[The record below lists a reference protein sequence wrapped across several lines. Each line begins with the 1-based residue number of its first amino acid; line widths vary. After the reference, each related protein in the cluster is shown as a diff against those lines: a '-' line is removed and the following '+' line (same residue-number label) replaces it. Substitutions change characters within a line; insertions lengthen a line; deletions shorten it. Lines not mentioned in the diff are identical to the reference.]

1 MKLIEVDKT
10 KISSIN
16 FIGDKKL
23 KDRKLRDIIASE
35 EDKFWKV
42 ISRNTIFNQNLIDLD
57 IRLLTNYY
65 KSIGYYDVVINSKTA
80 EINTENNINLTYSIE
95 TGTRFTIDRITTNV
109 DPVFDNKLFFPL
121 KKAYDKL
128 IGEYYSPFAIK
139 KILEDI
145 DKIIENNNLQF
156 VEHNVEEDVKD
167 KTISIKFNIYEGE
180 RQLVERINIK
190 GNNITDEGVIRG
202 ELILDEGDPFTNLG
216 LDKSIAKLKS
226 RRIFKN
232 VSSVV
237 TPGSESNLKVID
249 INISE
254 MPTGEISAGAGIGTN
269 GGSFEARVT
278 ENNWLGEGKKLDFVI
293 ATDSESLSGQINYTD
308 PNFKFAG
315 EFYKLFCIQRIKR

>member
-1 MKLIEVDKT
+1 M
-10 KISSIN
+10 
-16 FIGDKKL
+16 
-23 KDRKLRDIIASE
+23 
-35 EDKFWKV
+35 
-42 ISRNTIFNQNLIDLD
+42 
-57 IRLLTNYY
+57 
-65 KSIGYYDVVINSKTA
+65 
-80 EINTENNINLTYSIE
+80 
-95 TGTRFTIDRITTNV
+95 
-109 DPVFDNKLFFPL
+109 
-121 KKAYDKL
+121 
-128 IGEYYSPFAIK
+128 
-139 KILEDI
+139 
-145 DKIIENNNLQF
+145 KIIILQF

-190 GNNITDEGVIRG
+190 GNNITDESVIRG

-237 TPGSESNLKVID
+237 TPGSESNLKIID
-249 INISE
+249 INVSE

-308 PNFKFAG
+308 PNYNFWG
-315 EFYKLFCIQRIKR
+315 IL